1 MNKCTVVFTRNRDG
15 EIEMFRQVGRA
26 IAQEGIDLDTSVWSF
41 RHRLVKTLNAMNAN
55 ERLVLNIEVQPIPM
69 R

>member
-1 MNKCTVVFTRNRDG
+1 MNKCTVIFTRSRDG

-26 IAQEGIDLDTSVWSF
+26 IAQEGITLEVSMAVF
-41 RHRLVKTLNAMNAN
+41 RRRLFQTLNTLSDN
-55 ERLVLNIEVQPIPM
+55 ERLVLNIEVQQVPM